1 MSEAAPRRTPP
12 GVFVAGTDTG
22 VGKTLVAAALVHALT
37 AAGHR
42 VAPFKPVAAGAE
54 MTPAGPRND
63 DAELL
68 LELAGTDLPYDLVN
82 PVLADAAMAPHIAL
96 AREGRRFER
105 TAVLAA
111 WTALADAAE
120 VAVAEGAGGWLV
132 PLTDDYDMASLAA
145 DLGLPVLLV
154 VGLRLGCLNHARLTA
169 EAIAARGLPLA
180 GWVASTVDPAM
191 PGLSENL
198 ATLESALSRPPLAV
212 LPWLPADTPRNRAV
226 AASRQGLMRPLVEQ
240 VING

>member
-1 MSEAAPRRTPP
+1 MSGSPPGRQPP

-37 AAGHR
+37 ATGRR

-54 MTPAGPRND
+54 PGPAGPRND

-68 LELAGTDLPYDLVN
+68 LEMAARDLPYARVN

-96 AREGRRFER
+96 AWEGRRFER
-105 TAVLAA
+105 ATVLDA
-111 WTALADAAE
+111 WRALTEDAD
-120 VAVAEGAGGWLV
+120 VVVAEGAGGWLV

-169 EAIAARGLPLA
+169 EAIAARGLTLA
-180 GWVASTVDPAM
+180 GWIGSTVDPAM
-191 PGLSENL
+191 PGLQENL

-212 LPWLPADTPRNRAV
+212 VPWLPDNTPRERAV
-226 AASRQGLMRPLVEQ
+226 AASRQGLMGSLVEHL
-240 VING
+240 ISD